1 VPLISVVVPVYNV
14 EEYLQACLESI
25 ARQTEGD
32 LEVLVVD
39 DGSTDGSGA
48 IADEFAERDQRF
60 RVIRK
65 ENGGLSS
72 ARNAGAAAATG
83 EFLIFV
89 DSDDL
94 LPLDALE
101 RLVRSLQKT
110 GSDFATGNVHRL
122 TGRGMQPT
130 RFLAKA
136 FERDRPKTHV
146 TKFPELLS
154 DRIAPNKLWRRSF
167 WESNGFRFP
176 EGRFYEDT
184 PVILPAHYAA
194 RSVDV
199 LAEPVYLYRI
209 REGADLSI
217 TQRRLEKDTM
227 LDRIRAVEEV
237 RDHLA
242 AQGAKKT
249 QLQYEKSVVR
259 ADFSY
264 FLNVL
269 GNADD
274 EYRELF
280 LERVN
285 AFLDRAG
292 HDLYDDLPAIDR
304 LKWHLV
310 RRRLLPELL
319 EVLRFQAES
328 LRETP
333 PVRVGRRWYGDYPFR
348 TDERLKIPESVY
360 RLDEE
365 LALSPRVDDLRFEGD
380 ELKIGGYAF
389 IAGIGAPERDSQRVT
404 ITMVRRGRF
413 RRIRQRI
420 SAIKLRAAVRHRP
433 EVTAS
438 VSQAADVQW
447 SGFEA
452 TLPPGRL
459 KTLGRWR
466 PGTWDLYV
474 TVQAGGVTRR
484 RSRFYVDGPRPVR
497 ATDRTL
503 DDGLRLVAAPAP
515 RGEIAVHV
523 ETSWAEITGQRL
535 GPDALELSGLMRGG
549 GSALRLSRV
558 GSKRL
563 EYALERRAEGTFSV
577 SIPYGELEETVR
589 TADPEPHGAEHG
601 QGMVWNLWLIEG
613 EQRRRVGI
621 DADMGEAA
629 WSRVDHELVL
639 MRDKDGN
646 AVLVARTPQPHVLD
660 ARWLDRG
667 ELELSGELLRGQ
679 SLHELVLVRHPTLRR
694 HVFPV
699 DVEDG
704 RFVARLGLA
713 RLPSLGGELPLQE
726 GQWELNARAEP
737 GAPLV
742 RVMLAQHLYERL
754 PLTATEDHKNL
765 MLGITP
771 EQNALVIAQRD
782 LDAVDERGRF
792 HQRRLRETVY
802 RPGRERPLRDA
813 VVYSSFGGRGSA
825 GHPLAIHEELMRR
838 GADLEHLWVVRDGRC
853 DVPPGATRLRADGR
867 EHYEAMA
874 AARFLVTDDFFPE
887 WFARREDQVCV
898 QTLHGTPLKRVGLDV
913 PHLRSTIRRSWRW
926 SEQVAGWQF
935 VLSPNSFSTPIIER
949 AFGVTGELLETGL
962 PRNDLL
968 AGPEADARREQ
979 VRVRLGLG
987 SGTRA
992 VLYAP
997 TLRDH
1002 VVDRHGNYRLDL
1014 GVDLERLREAAGPDA
1029 VVLFRN
1035 HPKVE
1040 DPLDFGEDGPV
1051 RDVSA
1056 YPDVAELLLAADV
1069 LITDYSSLMFDFA
1082 ITGRPMLFFTYD
1094 LDRYEHEIRGFYIDF
1109 RAQAPGPLLTT
1120 EDELLDALRELGD
1133 DVPAGYAVRYAE
1145 FRSSFLPL
1153 DDGGAAARVVER
1165 LFSPAEGRTAPPAGS
1180 RSR

>member
-14 EEYLQACLESI
+14 EEYLPACLESI

-32 LEVLVVD
+32 LEVLVID
-39 DGSTDGSGA
+39 DGSTDRSGE
-48 IADEFAERDQRF
+48 IAAEFAARDQRF
-60 RVIRK
+60 RVITK

-72 ARNAGAAAATG
+72 ARNAGAEAAAG
-83 EFLIFV
+83 EYLMFV

-101 RLVRSLQKT
+101 RLVTSLKKT
-110 GSDFATGNVHRL
+110 GSDFATGNVQRL
-122 TGRGMQPT
+122 TVQGTTPT

-146 TKFPELLS
+146 TKFPELLT

-176 EGRFYEDT
+176 EGRVYEDI
-184 PVILPAHYAA
+184 PVVLPAHYAA

-217 TQRRLEKDTM
+217 TQRRLEKSA
-227 LDRIRAVEEV
+227 LLNRVQAVEEA

-242 AQGAKKT
+242 EQGAKKT
-249 QLQYEKSVVR
+249 KLQYEQSVVR

-285 AFLDRAG
+285 AFLDDAAG
-292 HDLYDDLPAIDR
+292 DLYHDLPAIDR

-319 EVLRFQAES
+319 EVLRFQAER

-348 TDERLKIPESVY
+348 TDERLNIPESVY

-413 RRIRQRI
+413 RRIRMRT
-420 SAIKLRAAVRHRP
+420 SAIRLRASVRHRP

-452 TLPPGRL
+452 TLPPGKL
-459 KTLGRWR
+459 KALGRWR

-474 TVQAGGVTRR
+474 TVQAGGITRR

-497 ATDRTL
+497 ATDRRL
-503 DDGLRLVAAPAP
+503 DDGVRLVAAPAP
-515 RGEIAVHV
+515 RGEIAVRV
-523 ETSWAEITGQRL
+523 ETNWAEFTGRRL
-535 GPDALELSGLMRGG
+535 GEDALELSGVMHGG
-549 GSALRLSRV
+549 GAALRLSRV
-558 GSKRL
+558 GSQKL
-563 EYALERRAEGTFSV
+563 EFPLERGADGAFAV
-577 SIPYGELEETVR
+577 SIPYAELEETVR
-589 TADPEPHGAEHG
+589 IADPEPHGAEHG
-601 QGMVWNLWLIEG
+601 QGMVWNLWLIDGKE
-613 EQRRRVGI
+613 RRRMGL
-621 DADMGEAA
+621 DPALGEAA
-629 WSRVDHELVL
+629 WPAAGQELVL

-646 AVLVARTPQPHVLD
+646 AVLVARTPQPHVTD
-660 ARWLDRG
+660 ARWLDGG
-667 ELELSGELLRGQ
+667 ELELSGELLPGER
-679 SLHELVLVRHPTLRR
+679 LHELVLVRHPTLRR
-694 HVFPV
+694 HTFPV
-699 DVEDG
+699 EAGDG
-704 RFVARLGLA
+704 RFTARLALA
-713 RLPSLGGELPLQE
+713 RLPSLAGELPLQE
-726 GQWELNARAEP
+726 GRWELSARAEP
-737 GAPLV
+737 GAPPALV
-742 RVMLAQHLYERL
+742 MIAQHLYERL
-754 PLTATEDHKNL
+754 PLTTTVDHKNL
-765 MLGITP
+765 MLGITA
-771 EQNALVIAQRD
+771 EQNGVVIAQRD
-782 LDAVDERGRF
+782 LDGADERGRF
-792 HQRRLRETVY
+792 HQGRLREGVY

-813 VVYSSFGGRGSA
+813 VVYASFGGRGGA
-825 GHPLAIHEELMRR
+825 GNPQAIHEELRRR

-853 DVPPGATRLRADGR
+853 SAPPGATALRADSR

-874 AARFLVTDDFFPE
+874 TARFLVSDDFFPE
-887 WFARREDQVCV
+887 WFTRREDQVCV

-926 SEQVAGWQF
+926 NEQVAGWQY
-935 VLSPNSFSTPIIER
+935 VLSPNAFSTPIIER
-949 AFGVTGELLETGL
+949 AFGVRGELLDTGM

-968 AGPEADARREQ
+968 AGPDAESRREQ
-979 VRVRLGLG
+979 VRRRLGLG
-987 SGTRA
+987 EGTR
-992 VLYAP
+992 VLLYAP
-997 TLRDH
+997 TMRDH
-1002 VVDRHGNYRLDL
+1002 VLDRHGNYRLDL
-1014 GVDLERLREAAGPDA
+1014 RVDLERLREAAGPDA

-1040 DPLDFGEDGPV
+1040 DPLGTGEQGPV

-1056 YPDVAELLLAADV
+1056 YPSVAELLLAADV
-1069 LITDYSSLMFDFA
+1069 LVTDYSTLMFDFA
-1082 ITGRPMLFFTYD
+1082 ITGRPLLFLTYD

-1109 RAQAPGPLLTT
+1109 RSQAPGPLLQTG
-1120 EDELLDALRELGD
+1120 DELIDAVRALGD
-1133 DVPAGYAVRYAE
+1133 GVPAGYEERYAE
-1145 FRSSFLPL
+1145 FRSSYTPL
-1153 DDGGAAARVVER
+1153 DDGAAAGRVVER
-1165 LFSPAEGRTAPPAGS
+1165 VFSPTEGRTAPPAGS